1 MTPRDTFHWR
11 RTEEPPGRPNIGWLG
26 LLIVLYRAPRWS
38 AAVWPASPLL
48 LGCLQLVVMHLQKL
62 VLPDLITAPLIV
74 GLHRLSGDRI
84 HELLPKAIACLLV
97 DLSKRNPLARG
108 DGRV

>member
-1 MTPRDTFHWR
+1 
-11 RTEEPPGRPNIGWLG
+11 
-26 LLIVLYRAPRWS
+26 
-38 AAVWPASPLL
+38 L
-48 LGCLQLVVMHLQKL
+48 LGCLQLVVTHLQKL
-62 VLPDLITAPLIV
+62 VLADLITAPLIV